1 MKKKNIS
8 LITLH
13 RLHIK
18 MEIFWTYGVIWRI
31 LLKLCFF
38 LSIVTR
44 IFITTKDTPI
54 FVGQG
59 FSRKLR
65 LQSPT
70 TQHEKRLLM
79 VSKSPDQLLPEAA
92 LILDSS
98 DT

>member
-1 MKKKNIS
+1 MKDI
-8 LITLH
+8 
-13 RLHIK
+13 IK
-18 MEIFWTYGVIWRI
+18 II
-31 LLKLCFF
+31 CFF

-44 IFITTKDTPI
+44 IFITTKDTHII

-59 FSRKLR
+59 CSRKLR

-79 VSKSPDQLLPEAA
+79 VSKSLDQLLPEAA
-92 LILDSS
+92 PILDFS